1 MANYYGDYICDIPL
15 ATFYL
20 LLENIK
26 MIDLDII
33 IYAGYIDNNNNAI
46 KLLFS

>member
-1 MANYYGDYICDIPL
+1 MANYYGDYNCDIPL
-15 ATFYL
+15 ATFDL

-26 MIDLDII
+26 RIDPDII
-33 IYAGYIDNNNNAI
+33 IYAGYKDDNNNAI